1 VLTSCSTF
9 KEYRPFPDGCYQ
21 DGSNPK
27 HRGVQLSF
35 IEYDD
40 QGFPWDLNQRLSAT
54 AHISATKNLL
64 LVVFVHGWHNDAS
77 NYPHKDVETFTT
89 LLNKIGQAA
98 PVRNKY
104 NVYGVF
110 LAWRGERIRGPNETF
125 NQIITPIRSLTFYS
139 CKATASTIAD
149 RGFLRDDIYKLT
161 DAARSRT
168 SDSAKP
174 VTIVIGHSFGGLILE
189 EAIANDM
196 AHPRLGSPK
205 KMADLVLMLNPAS
218 DSMITAIT
226 ERAFQESPPPAAQSP
241 LPDGEPRPTMI
252 SITSQTDNATGL
264 AFNVGTSISNLF
276 RRTRPV
282 PVGDSLVD
290 EKYLLTHSPGHNDF
304 LKTHEVKPL
313 GSIPSPGGNPFEHNL
328 STREETR
335 FATQGTNGKW
345 NVWDIRPVKQVARS
359 PYWIVQVPKE
369 IIAGHGDI
377 FNPNALD
384 MLASFFRLN
393 NPIPGMARPP
403 NERQPVLW
411 QGTQPT
417 TRAKVLPAGL
427 VRQKNPPTAPQVVPA
442 EQFQGGRY

>member
-1 VLTSCSTF
+1 MILSLRQTTQTFPQRWVPLFILGAFVLTSCCTF

-40 QGFPWDLNQRLSAT
+40 QGFPWDLNQRLSAI

-64 LVVFVHGWHNDAS
+64 LVVFIHGWHNDAS

-125 NQIITPIRSLTFYS
+125 NQILTPVRSLTFYS

-149 RGFLRDDIYKLT
+149 RGFLRDDIYRLT

-196 AHPRLGSPK
+196 AHPRLGGPK
-205 KMADLVLMLNPAS
+205 RMADLVLMLNPAS

-226 ERAFQESPPPAAQSP
+226 ERAFQESPPPAAQPP

-264 AFNVGTSISNLF
+264 AFNVGTLDFQSFQTNATGACRQLSCGRKVSLNAHSRTQRLPYDSRGSTTWVDRF
-276 RRTRPV
+276 ARRKSVRAQ
-282 PVGDSLVD
+282 SL
-290 EKYLLTHSPGHNDF
+290 H
-304 LKTHEVKPL
+304 
-313 GSIPSPGGNPFEHNL
+313 PGGDKIRNGRNQREMERLGHPARETG
-328 STREETR
+328 STKSILDRT
-335 FATQGTNGKW
+335 
-345 NVWDIRPVKQVARS
+345 S
-359 PYWIVQVPKE
+359 PKGNHRGSRRHIQP
-369 IIAGHGDI
+369 
-377 FNPNALD
+377 
-384 MLASFFRLN
+384 
-393 NPIPGMARPP
+393 
-403 NERQPVLW
+403 ER
-411 QGTQPT
+411 
-417 TRAKVLPAGL
+417 A
-427 VRQKNPPTAPQVVPA
+427 
-442 EQFQGGRY
+442 